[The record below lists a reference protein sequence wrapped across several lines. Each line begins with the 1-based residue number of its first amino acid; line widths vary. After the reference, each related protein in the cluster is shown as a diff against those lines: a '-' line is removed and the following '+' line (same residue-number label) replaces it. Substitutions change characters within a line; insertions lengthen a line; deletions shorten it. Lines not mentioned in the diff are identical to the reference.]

1 MALPRGSTTAD
12 SVAPE
17 IVTPLERWLEISGD
31 SGLVVRNVRVSPA
44 TVLVPSPATSR

>member
-1 MALPRGSTTAD
+1 MALPRGSTTAV

-31 SGLVVRNVRVSPA
+31 SGFVVRKVRVAPA
-44 TVLVPSPATSR
+44 TVFVPSVATSR